1 MDENHLVNRQIRVII
16 PVYNCKSYLQCA
28 VESVISQPYQS
39 ISVILVDDGSTDGS
53 SLLCDELAARDDRIA
68 VIHQKN
74 SGVSGAGN
82 TGLKR
87 ILSIEG
93 NENDYIAFLDA
104 DDSWEANWINSRIS
118 KLLEQEFDLIGMQS
132 CICNHLLT
140 RRSEAVYMQEK
151 EYRGGVASIWIHS
164 EQHIG
169 AMLYRVDLI
178 KRYGIRF
185 YNIKASEDKIFS
197 MQCLYLADKIYLVN
211 QLMYLYR
218 QNAASSVHMRNRGI
232 SYFVP
237 IIDAYIQSDAEMAR
251 WSNENRSELHAGRIL
266 AKIYIMDMAEEELEG
281 INGFKRLKKLFA
293 KRPDYQRIVDTQTN
307 NASVDQRW
315 IYMQKH
321 KLKFIIKSQLRGFL
335 SKAARKI
342 YYFQPVKDIV
352 DEKRYPIK
360 M

>member
-1 MDENHLVNRQIRVII
+1 
-16 PVYNCKSYLQCA
+16 
-28 VESVISQPYQS
+28 
-39 ISVILVDDGSTDGS
+39 
-53 SLLCDELAARDDRIA
+53 
-68 VIHQKN
+68 
-74 SGVSGAGN
+74 
-82 TGLKR
+82 
-87 ILSIEG
+87 
-93 NENDYIAFLDA
+93 
-104 DDSWEANWINSRIS
+104 
-118 KLLEQEFDLIGMQS
+118 
-132 CICNHLLT
+132 
-140 RRSEAVYMQEK
+140 
-151 EYRGGVASIWIHS
+151 
-164 EQHIG
+164 
-169 AMLYRVDLI
+169 
-178 KRYGIRF
+178 
-185 YNIKASEDKIFS
+185 
-197 MQCLYLADKIYLVN
+197 
-211 QLMYLYR
+211 
-218 QNAASSVHMRNRGI
+218 MRNRGI

-307 NASVDQRW
+307 NASVDQKW

>member
-1 MDENHLVNRQIRVII
+1 
-16 PVYNCKSYLQCA
+16 
-28 VESVISQPYQS
+28 
-39 ISVILVDDGSTDGS
+39 
-53 SLLCDELAARDDRIA
+53 
-68 VIHQKN
+68 
-74 SGVSGAGN
+74 
-82 TGLKR
+82 
-87 ILSIEG
+87 
-93 NENDYIAFLDA
+93 
-104 DDSWEANWINSRIS
+104 
-118 KLLEQEFDLIGMQS
+118 
-132 CICNHLLT
+132 
-140 RRSEAVYMQEK
+140 MQER
-151 EYRGGVASIWIHS
+151 EYKGGVTSLWIHAK
-164 EQHIG
+164 QHIG

-197 MQCLYLADKIYLVN
+197 MQCLYLADKIYLAN

-218 QNAASSVHMRNRGI
+218 QNASSSVHMRSRGK

-237 IIDAYIQSDAEMAR
+237 IIDAYIQSDAEMKK
-251 WSNENRSELHAGRIL
+251 WSNDIRGDLHEGRLL

-281 INGFKRLKKLFA
+281 INGFKRLEKLFV
-293 KRPDYQRIVDTQTN
+293 KRPDYQRIVNTQTN

-321 KLKFIIKSQLRGFL
+321 KLKFIVKSPLRGFM

>member
-1 MDENHLVNRQIRVII
+1 MDKSHLTERQIRVII
-16 PVYNCKSYLQCA
+16 PVYNCKSYLQQA
-28 VESVISQPYQS
+28 VKSVISQPYQA

-53 SLLCDELAARDDRIA
+53 SLLCDELAARDDRIT
-68 VIHQKN
+68 VFHQKN
-74 SGVSGAGN
+74 SGVSEARN
-82 TGLKR
+82 RGLKH
-87 ILSIEG
+87 ILSIDG
-93 NENDYIAFLDA
+93 NENDYVAFLVA
-104 DDSWEANWINSRIS
+104 DDAWEVNWISTRIS
-118 KLLEQEFDLIGMQS
+118 KLLEQEFDLIGLQA
-132 CICNHLLT
+132 CICNCLLT
-140 RRSEAVYMQEK
+140 RRSEAAYMQER
-151 EYRGGVASIWIHS
+151 EYKGGVTSLWIHAK
-164 EQHIG
+164 QHIG

-197 MQCLYLADKIYLVN
+197 MQCLYLADKIYLAN
-211 QLMYLYR
+211 QLMYLHR
-218 QNAASSVHMRNRGI
+218 QNASSSVHMRNRGI

-237 IIDAYIQSDAEMAR
+237 IIDAYIQSDAEMKK
-251 WSNENRSELHAGRIL
+251 WSNDIRGDLHEGRLL

-281 INGFKRLKKLFA
+281 INGFKRLEKLFV
-293 KRPDYQRIVDTQTN
+293 KRPDYQRIVNTQTN

-321 KLKFIIKSQLRGFL
+321 KLKFIVKSPLRGFM

>member
-1 MDENHLVNRQIRVII
+1 MNKIHLAERQIRVII

-74 SGVSGAGN
+74 SGVSGARN

-164 EQHIG
+164 
-169 AMLYRVDLI
+169 
-178 KRYGIRF
+178 
-185 YNIKASEDKIFS
+185 
-197 MQCLYLADKIYLVN
+197 
-211 QLMYLYR
+211 
-218 QNAASSVHMRNRGI
+218 
-232 SYFVP
+232 
-237 IIDAYIQSDAEMAR
+237 
-251 WSNENRSELHAGRIL
+251 
-266 AKIYIMDMAEEELEG
+266 
-281 INGFKRLKKLFA
+281 
-293 KRPDYQRIVDTQTN
+293 
-307 NASVDQRW
+307 
-315 IYMQKH
+315 
-321 KLKFIIKSQLRGFL
+321 
-335 SKAARKI
+335 
-342 YYFQPVKDIV
+342 
-352 DEKRYPIK
+352 
-360 M
+360 